1 VLVTDCYEQP
11 DDLGRATDALRIRG
25 HDVILF
31 HLVDAAERDFPFAGA
46 TTFED
51 SESGV
56 RLPLRP
62 DELRN
67 QYLERARSHHEA
79 LTRRLAASSADY
91 VRVYTDQPLDRAL
104 HAYLDARLA
113 RSRVR

>member
-1 VLVTDCYEQP
+1 
-11 DDLGRATDALRIRG
+11 LRIRG

-31 HLVDAAERDFPFAGA
+31 HLVDAAERDFPFAAA

-51 SESGV
+51 AESGV

-62 DELRN
+62 DELRDR
-67 QYLERARSHHEA
+67 YLERARSHHEA
-79 LTRRLAASSADY
+79 LTRRLAASGTDY